1 MWPSES
7 PRQIT
12 SDYENRDPFEFWHFV
27 HWIQTLFSFGTAQRG
42 WLISAVHAVH
52 RLTKSGVTRGKYG
65 KIIMALS
72 ARWLSFN
79 SKYSNSKLNKSLS
92 NLGST
97 FQECF
102 DSVLL
107 PQTPGMLQLY
117 QTLPCCDGQ
126 LWLISGHVAALAIN
140 EEIFNDCVDSYSHVS

>member
-1 MWPSES
+1 
-7 PRQIT
+7 
-12 SDYENRDPFEFWHFV
+12 
-27 HWIQTLFSFGTAQRG
+27 
-42 WLISAVHAVH
+42 
-52 RLTKSGVTRGKYG
+52 
-65 KIIMALS
+65 MALS

-92 NLGST
+92 NRGST
-97 FQECF
+97 LQGCF

-107 PQTPGMLQLY
+107 PQTPGMLHY